1 MIRDNDSLPFS
12 HERDAEL
19 AAALAAALEAE
30 DHAAFTARVL
40 AGFDAARAPAP
51 SWDTELSR
59 WARVGV
65 AAALVAVIAGY
76 LMSQTARPAA
86 AEPPTVEEAIVA
98 PPVADAIVVAAFL
111 NR

>member
-1 MIRDNDSLPFS
+1 MMRDNESSPFS

-19 AAALAAALEAE
+19 STALSAALDAG
-30 DHAAFTARVL
+30 DHTAFTARVL
-40 AGFDAARAPAP
+40 AGLESARAP

-65 AAALVAVIAGY
+65 AAALVVVIAGY
-76 LMSQTARPAA
+76 LMSQSARPAA

-98 PPVADAIVVAAFL
+98 PPVADAFIVAAFL